1 MRHTLVKDLDISMK
15 NKFRLSWF
23 ENNLS
28 LKLENATV
36 DITMGE
42 NMKRVEVPNKVLC
55 ELCNNV
61 LKTGLRGCT
70 SLQTTYKCTILK

>member
-1 MRHTLVKDLDISMK
+1 
-15 NKFRLSWF
+15 
-23 ENNLS
+23 LS

-42 NMKRVEVPNKVLC
+42 NMKRVDVPNKVLC

-61 LKTGLRGCT
+61 LKNGPRGCT

>member
-1 MRHTLVKDLDISMK
+1 M
-15 NKFRLSWF
+15 
-23 ENNLS
+23 S

-42 NMKRVEVPNKVLC
+42 NMKRVDVPNKVLC

-61 LKTGLRGCT
+61 LKNGSRGCT
-70 SLQTTYKCTILK
+70 SLDNIQMYNIKIKCIWCKVHETTFVSSF